1 MKLNITTIRCIED
14 MAEHFKQQMEEP
26 ENIRQLEELERMCK
40 DIPTRFTI
48 EIKRVELVPETTDL
62 ILNYLVKEVII
73 LLEADDGSDVELSNA
88 IWQYLED
95 VYKFVL
101 EEHELSRHLTE
112 EAFTYAF
119 NHLGIAK

>member
-62 ILNYLVKEVII
+62 ILNYLVKEVLI
-73 LLEADDGSDVELSNA
+73 LLEADDGSDVELSTA
-88 IWQYLED
+88 IWQYLYTCYGFDPECH
-95 VYKFVL
+95 YILKYT
-101 EEHELSRHLTE
+101 TE

-119 NHLGIAK
+119 NELGIAK